1 LALITEQSEI
11 GTDGNNQGELLQHMV
26 AHLLCDQRRTVTG
39 LLSALGRQ
47 QQDWSSA
54 YRLYREHV
62 DKDAIFGPILDG
74 VLEFLPEDKPLV
86 LALDDS
92 YMKKTGKHI
101 AAAGWYKDPLGPQ
114 FHVNL
119 FYAHRFLQL
128 SAAVPDPTNPK
139 RSRMIPIAV
148 KLIPKLPKPSKDAS
162 REDWARYEQLKA
174 QNSPGVHA
182 LQLLR
187 QVRKH
192 LDVGKQRNRL
202 IWACGDGDY
211 SNSTV
216 LGELPDRVV
225 YIGRTRADISLRK
238 VPKTPR
244 RRSAGRPRAYGRKLP
259 TPGQLRQDR
268 NTPWQT
274 TEICNSSSTTH
285 VRYKHVHQAKWHAAG
300 EDAVLQIVII
310 APLRYQ
316 KRKQGPWCYT
326 QPAYLICTD
335 ASIPVFDLLQAYF
348 WRWGIEVNFKEEK
361 QLFGVGKAQVRN
373 SPSVVTAPAVCIA
386 TYAALLL
393 AGLRVYGFHAL
404 PSTLCSPKWYPRKQ
418 HAHTT
423 CSDLIRQLRHDLTLS
438 AALNFRPLASR
449 LHLNTT
455 SQKLDIQPA
464 A

>member
-1 LALITEQSEI
+1 
-11 GTDGNNQGELLQHMV
+11 
-26 AHLLCDQRRTVTG
+26 
-39 LLSALGRQ
+39 
-47 QQDWSSA
+47 
-54 YRLYREHV
+54 
-62 DKDAIFGPILDG
+62 
-74 VLEFLPEDKPLV
+74 
-86 LALDDS
+86 
-92 YMKKTGKHI
+92 
-101 AAAGWYKDPLGPQ
+101 
-114 FHVNL
+114 
-119 FYAHRFLQL
+119 
-128 SAAVPDPTNPK
+128 
-139 RSRMIPIAV
+139 MIPIAV